1 MGLAPVPSRMAATD
15 ALGFHSSFFFFLADA
30 EADADADAHAAEADA
45 VAEVA
50 EPVLD
55 LNGAAAAIAAVASC
69 DVAVVVEVI
78 VE

>member
-1 MGLAPVPSRMAATD
+1 MRRWCPGLWGDMGV
-15 ALGFHSSFFFFLADA
+15 DA

-55 LNGAAAAIAAVASC
+55 LNGAAALATAASC
-69 DVAVVVEVI
+69 DGAEVVEVI